1 MNETDCGQ
9 WTADSGQRVSVSLW
23 VTKAE
28 PQRRDHHTL
37 REVRFFLMA
46 ETETETGTG
55 SGKETETVARPDK
68 PQQLCPL
75 LFKFFA

>member
-1 MNETDCGQ
+1 MTTTRCERSD
-9 WTADSGQRVSVSLW
+9 
-23 VTKAE
+23 
-28 PQRRDHHTL
+28 
-37 REVRFFLMA
+37 LMA
-46 ETETETGTG
+46 ETETGTG

>member
-1 MNETDCGQ
+1 M
-9 WTADSGQRVSVSLW
+9 SVSLW

-55 SGKETETVARPDK
+55 SGKETAARPDK
-68 PQQLCPL
+68 PSRSSSARFYLSSL
-75 LFKFFA
+75 LN